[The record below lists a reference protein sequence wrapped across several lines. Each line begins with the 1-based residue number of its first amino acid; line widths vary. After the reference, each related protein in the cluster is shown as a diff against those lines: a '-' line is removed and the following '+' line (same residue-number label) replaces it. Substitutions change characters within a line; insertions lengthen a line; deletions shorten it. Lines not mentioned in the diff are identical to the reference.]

1 MSIRFDSDIVEYF
14 KSKGKGWQTAM
25 NDVLREYIAT
35 H

>member
-1 MSIRFDSDIVEYF
+1 MVEYF